1 MPGHVLEEVPGG
13 GVEYDEATPL
23 CSIALQCDAE
33 IPDAPKLPCRL
44 IIDDHAGSSQY
55 DGWAGVE
62 LRGRSS
68 SGFPKPHLNMELW
81 LGGNTLI
88 DPGSTWRYL
97 DTGADPG
104 GQWRDVDY
112 DDGHWAAGAA
122 PLGYDS
128 YETTTVSHGGDPAH
142 KHVTTWFR
150 GRFEVSDASQVGP
163 LTVSLMRDDGAVI
176 YLNGTEVGRSNLPE
190 GVVTAD
196 SLASRDVE
204 GNFEHRYFD
213 LVAPAELVVDGTN
226 VLAVEIHQ
234 ASPSSSDLGFDLWLG
249 DVDDDVAVDLFGMG
263 AESDWVANGNY
274 ADRALFRNK
283 LSFDLYQGL
292 GGADRYAPQTVLCE
306 LTLDGDWL
314 GVFTLGE
321 RIKRDDARVDIA
333 EDPDDLGRSF
343 IVKNDDGGGCFLT
356 SDVAYGEWCLV
367 YPRSDLVSD
376 TAREGIAAAMQAF
389 EAAVAGP
396 DPGDPHTGVFAH
408 LDLDSAVDWV
418 LLQEL
423 SKNNDAY
430 FLSVY
435 LYRDIEGPIYFAP
448 WDLDLAYGGY
458 PVNNCDATGWVSY
471 RTAMIHAFASV
482 PEFQQRLVER
492 WSELRDG
499 PLAEDALLE
508 RVHTCRDIVGDEA
521 YANFEVWPMDEIE
534 FSWDGINWL
543 CPVATY
549 DEEMARLDDWLV
561 SRLAWMD
568 ANIHAF

>member
-1 MPGHVLEEVPGG
+1 MPGSELEEVPGG
-13 GVEYDEATPL
+13 GASYDEAEPL

-33 IPDAPKLPCRL
+33 VPDAPKLPCRL
-44 IIDDHAGSSQY
+44 RIDDHDGAARY

-68 SGFPKPHLNMELW
+68 SGFPKRHYNIELW
-81 LGGNTLI
+81 RGGHTRI
-88 DPGSTWRYL
+88 EPGAAWRYL
-97 DTGADPG
+97 DTGVDPG
-104 GQWRDVDY
+104 GQWRTVEY
-112 DDGHWAAGAA
+112 DDGHWGVGAA

-128 YETTTVSHGGDPAH
+128 SETTTVSYGGDPSH
-142 KHVTTWFR
+142 KHVTTWLR
-150 GRFEVSDASQVGP
+150 GRFEVEDASLVGP
-163 LTVSLMRDDGAVI
+163 LTISLRRDDGAAV
-176 YLNGTEVGRSNLPE
+176 YLNGTEVGRSNLPD

-196 SLASRDVE
+196 TLATADVE
-204 GNFEHRYFD
+204 GTFEVRYFD

-226 VLAVEIHQ
+226 VLAVELHQ

-249 DVDDDVAVDLFGMG
+249 DVGDEVDVDLFGMG

-283 LSFDLYQGL
+283 LSFDLFQSFGEE
-292 GGADRYAPQTVLCE
+292 RYAAQSVLCE

-343 IVKNDDGGGCFLT
+343 IVKNDDGGGCFMPAEA
-356 SDVAYGEWCLV
+356 VYGEWCLV
-367 YPRSDLVSD
+367 YPRPDRASEP
-376 TAREGIAAAMQAF
+376 AREGIVTALQAF
-389 EAAVAGP
+389 EDAVTGP
-396 DPGDPHTGVFAH
+396 DPGDPHAGVFAH
-408 LDLDSAVDWV
+408 LDLDSAVDWI

-435 LYRDIEGPIYFAP
+435 LYRDLEGPLMLLP

-458 PVNNCDATGWVSY
+458 PVNNCDATGWVAY
-471 RTAMIHAFASV
+471 RTSLVHAFAAV

-492 WSELRDG
+492 WTELRAG
-499 PLAEDALLE
+499 PLSEDSLLQ
-508 RVHTCRDIVGDEA
+508 RVHTCRDILGDDA
-521 YANFEVWPMDEIE
+521 HANFEVWPMDEIE

-549 DEEMARLDDWLV
+549 DEEMARLDDWLLT
-561 SRLAWMD
+561 RLAWMD